1 MTLPPGFKDNRP
13 QWLKIT
19 QPFAAGGLAGS
30 LATCVIQP
38 VDMIKVRI
46 QIAEAGATRSP
57 VVIARNIIAN
67 EGFLSLY
74 KGLDA
79 GIVRQLTYTTTR
91 LGVFRLTSMALQS
104 PHEKTLPFWKKGVA
118 GLFAGGVG
126 AFVGTP
132 ADLSLV
138 RLQAD
143 ATLPPAER
151 RNYKG
156 VFDAMSQIVKAEG
169 VTGLWKGS
177 LPTVTRAMALNVG
190 MLATFDQ
197 GKEYFSHLMG
207 PGWGATLTA
216 SACSGFGASVM
227 SLPFDFVKTRIQKM
241 RPDANG
247 VMPYTGTLN
256 CFAKVLREEGPLAF
270 YSGFPTYYTRIAPHA
285 MLVLLLVDAIN
296 TSVVKSFA

>member
-1 MTLPPGFKDNRP
+1 MTYSLTSDDDERYHNARGFLYETNKLMRENSETDLLSYQNALIHEKVGPLVRTSFGVGVLMGVRPDGTAEVQLQTLKMYPRLTDDNRP

-91 LGVFRLTSMALQS
+91 LGVFRLTSMSLQS

-156 VFDAMSQIVKAEG
+156 VFDAMSQIVKAR
-169 VTGLWKGS
+169 GS
-177 LPTVTRAMALNVG
+177 DWSVER
-190 MLATFDQ
+190 

-207 PGWGATLTA
+207 PGWG
-216 SACSGFGASVM
+216 S
-227 SLPFDFVKTRIQKM
+227 
-241 RPDANG
+241 
-247 VMPYTGTLN
+247 YTNSIRMLG
-256 CFAKVLREEGPLAF
+256 LRGIGYVPA
-270 YSGFPTYYTRIAPHA
+270 
-285 MLVLLLVDAIN
+285 V
-296 TSVVKSFA
+296 